1 MAIRLPSD
9 PRESS
14 YEDLISACL
23 TGLGFFVEANLH
35 LRDDTTEILELDV
48 VATPV
53 VNPLKDVLL
62 LDAKSGK
69 TGIADIFKM
78 FGWRVFLGIPRA
90 CIVRPTPPDPT
101 KVRSLVKLGSETSV
115 HVATVNLKD
124 FDLSCIP
131 SKSLVMP
138 DALRDKVIAN
148 AWYGRIGKRLC
159 IQDFTQ
165 FSKQPGLTSPVRAK
179 EYRWAIEQSFFARQP
194 LERARAVY
202 DAYQSAAGITGV
214 VIDEL
219 ASKSS
224 ASSTSI
230 WDQVR
235 DTHERKAV
243 QFCLM
248 MEHTARL
255 RIVKNSL
262 IHLIQRESAGGTKDE
277 AFRWLLDEW
286 AMPASC
292 QNGMARLQNHEFRN
306 RIPFLWQ
313 LFIEVFGG
321 YYCLTDTCDVQ
332 LLSDC
337 TGIPVGQIPECL
349 DLYGEFFPNSGG
361 WFMTAKGELRIMK
374 NVPAVYHGTGAFLR
388 DSVFGSGEY
397 AKRIPQMAWLV
408 ARWHN
413 ALYAILE
420 PELKAS

>member
-9 PRESS
+9 PREST
-14 YEDLISACL
+14 YEDLIAACL

-35 LRDDTTEILELDV
+35 LRDETTEILELDV

-53 VNPLKDVLL
+53 INPLGDVLL

-78 FGWRVFLGIPRA
+78 FGWRIFLGIPRA
-90 CIVRPTPPDPT
+90 CIVRPTAPDAS
-101 KVRSLVKLGSETSV
+101 KLRSLVKLGSETSV

-124 FDLSCIP
+124 FDLSCFP
-131 SKSLVMP
+131 SKSIAMP
-138 DALRDKVIAN
+138 DVLRDKVIAN

-159 IQDFTQ
+159 IHDFTQ
-165 FSKQPGLTSPVRAK
+165 FSKRPDLTSPVKAK
-179 EYRWAIEQSFFARQP
+179 DYRWAIEQSFFARQP

-202 DAYQSAAGITGV
+202 DAYQTAAGITGV

-219 ASKSS
+219 AGKSGVY
-224 ASSTSI
+224 STKL

-235 DTHERKAV
+235 DTHEKKAV

-262 IHLIQRESAGGTKDE
+262 IHLIQQESAEGTKDE
-277 AFRWLLDEW
+277 ALRWLLDEW

-292 QNGMARLQNHEFRN
+292 QRGMAILQKHEFRN
-306 RIPFLWQ
+306 HIPFLWQ

-321 YYCLTDTCDVQ
+321 FYCFADSSDVQ
-332 LLSDC
+332 TLSEC
-337 TGIPVGQIPECL
+337 TGIPADTIPECL
-349 DLYGEFFPNSGG
+349 DLYGEFFPNSSG

-388 DSVFGSGEY
+388 ESLFGTGEY
-397 AKRIPQMAWLV
+397 AKKIPHMAWLV
-408 ARWHN
+408 GKWQN
-413 ALYAILE
+413 ALYGILE